1 MLPCCC
7 NRGRISLSSCQP
19 AANSGGGG
27 RGEGG
32 GGRGREE
39 EGREVEVGG
48 WEEGVKHGRTHEG
61 VREITQSDERASY
74 MYLAK
79 VWETELAH

>member
-1 MLPCCC
+1 ME
-7 NRGRISLSSCQP
+7 
-19 AANSGGGG
+19 GGGWRG

-48 WEEGVKHGRTHEG
+48 WGEGVKHGRTHEG

-74 MYLAK
+74 MYMYMYLAK
-79 VWETELAH
+79 VGETELAH